1 MDLNKL
7 EEDSNGIVVQP
18 NGGFVTTYNSFIR
31 NPNISSNAKILY
43 LYLLGYSGRGQAFP
57 SVARIE
63 REIGWRRQKITSVTK
78 ELEAIGG
85 IYYVNRICRRTKR
98 KSTNLYYLADIDN
111 KTGTFNKDFL
121 DTVKE
126 AYPEKVKYI
135 WLQKYYSINLKGRK
149 APIFLLL

>member
-18 NGGFVTTYNSFIR
+18 NSGFVTTYNSFIR

-78 ELEAIGG
+78 ELEEFTCACKDKWEADLEFSD
-85 IYYVNRICRRTKR
+85 VLNTT
-98 KSTNLYYLADIDN
+98 TN
-111 KTGTFNKDFL
+111 
-121 DTVKE
+121 
-126 AYPEKVKYI
+126 P
-135 WLQKYYSINLKGRK
+135 K
-149 APIFLLL
+149 A